1 MTYEEDRAYGATVA
15 KRRLSRR
22 LATMRGR
29 AGLTANEVSDK
40 LNWNRG
46 RLQRIEANQWR
57 LPEPS
62 YVRDLAR
69 IYGATDAD
77 EAELLDLVVHARER
91 LWWRS
96 YEDVF
101 GKDNE
106 FPGYENDA
114 ARISVYMPL
123 VLPGLLQTAAYIDA
137 LLRVGPWPEH
147 WRTRALDARLRRQQ
161 ILDRPRT
168 APQLTAVITE
178 ASLAYRWGSQEERRA
193 QVEHLI
199 AISRRPYVRLRLL
212 RFENGAHPG
221 MSSLVDIFDFPDEED
236 TSVVYLEN
244 DTALQEVTNAVEV
257 KAYKDTFARICEA
270 AISPVETGA
279 SLVKLADSLKLLGD
293 AGARS
298 YERCRSKSCPLAQG
312 STQRSGQ
319 RRLRRDRR

>member
-22 LATMRGR
+22 LAAMRGR

-69 IYGATDAD
+69 IYGATDAE
-77 EAELLDLVVHARER
+77 EAELLDLALHARER

-114 ARISVYMPL
+114 AQISAYMPL
-123 VLPGLLQTAAYIDA
+123 VLPGLLQTPDYIEAHMRVHGNPAA
-137 LLRVGPWPEH
+137 
-147 WRTRALDARLRRQQ
+147 WRERALDARLRRQR
-161 ILDRPRT
+161 ILDRPHG
-168 APQLTAVITE
+168 APQLIAVITE
-178 ASLAYRWGSQEERRA
+178 ASLAYRWGSRNERRA

-199 AISRRPYVRLRLL
+199 AMSRRPNVEISLL
-212 RFENGAHPG
+212 RFEDGAHPG
-221 MSSLVDIFDFPDEED
+221 MSSLLDVFDFPNDD
-236 TSVVYLEN
+236 DLGVVYLEG
-244 DTALQEVTNAVEV
+244 DTALQEVISADEV
-257 KAYKDTFARICEA
+257 RAYKDTFARIRKA
-270 AISPVETGA
+270 A
-279 SLVKLADSLKLLGD
+279 LAPAATRAHLERLTNSLK
-293 AGARS
+293 
-298 YERCRSKSCPLAQG
+298 
-312 STQRSGQ
+312 
-319 RRLRRDRR
+319 

>member
-1 MTYEEDRAYGATVA
+1 MTYEDDRAYGATVA

-22 LATMRGR
+22 LAAMRRR

-62 YVRDLAR
+62 YVRDLTR
-69 IYGATDAD
+69 IYGATDAE
-77 EAELLDLVVHARER
+77 EAELLDLVVRGRER

-123 VLPGLLQTAAYIDA
+123 VIPGLLQTSAYIEA
-137 LLRVGPWPEH
+137 SMSNWATSAEWREH
-147 WRTRALDARLRRQQ
+147 ALDARLRRQQ
-161 ILDRPRT
+161 ILDRPYA

-178 ASLAYRWGSQEERRA
+178 ASLAYRWGNRDERRA

-199 AISRRPYVRLRLL
+199 AISRRPNVQIRLL
-212 RFENGAHPG
+212 RFEDGAHPG
-221 MSSLVDIFDFPDEED
+221 MSSLVDIFDFPGDED
-236 TSVVYLEN
+236 PSVVYLEN
-244 DTALQEVTNAVEV
+244 DTALQEVTNADEV
-257 KAYKDTFARICEA
+257 KAYKETFSRIGDA
-270 AISPVETGA
+270 AISPAATRAV
-279 SLVKLADSLKLLGD
+279 LVKLADSLK
-293 AGARS
+293 
-298 YERCRSKSCPLAQG
+298 
-312 STQRSGQ
+312 
-319 RRLRRDRR
+319 

>member
-1 MTYEEDRAYGATVA
+1 MTHEEGRAYGATVA

-22 LATMRGR
+22 LAAMRGG

-62 YVRDLAR
+62 YVRDLTR
-69 IYGATDAD
+69 IYGATEAE
-77 EAELLDLVVHARER
+77 EAELLDLVVRARER

-123 VLPGLLQTAAYIDA
+123 VLPGLLQTQDYIEA
-137 LLRVGPWPEH
+137 HMRVHGNPSA
-147 WRTRALDARLRRQQ
+147 WRERALDARLRRQQ
-161 ILDRPRT
+161 ILDRPGT
-168 APQLTAVITE
+168 APKLTAVLTE
-178 ASLAYRWGSQEERRA
+178 ASLTYRWGSRSDRRA
-193 QVEHLI
+193 QVEHLV
-199 AISRRPYVRLRLL
+199 AMSHRLNIELLLL
-212 RFENGAHPG
+212 RFEDGPHPG
-221 MSSLVDIFDFPDEED
+221 MSSLVDIFDFPDDED
-236 TSVVYLEN
+236 PSVVYLEN

-257 KAYKDTFARICEA
+257 KAYKDTFARISEA
-270 AISPVETGA
+270 AISPAATRAV
-279 SLVKLADSLKLLGD
+279 LVKLADSLK
-293 AGARS
+293 
-298 YERCRSKSCPLAQG
+298 
-312 STQRSGQ
+312 
-319 RRLRRDRR
+319 